1 MHDPI
6 FVCVNEC
13 AFTYL
18 CVESVA
24 FLDIGRDIID
34 GDTILDEPSENLLE
48 LLAHG
53 R

>member
-1 MHDPI
+1 MSVHLHT
-6 FVCVNEC
+6 F
-13 AFTYL
+13 

-24 FLDIGRDIID
+24 ISDIGRDIID
-34 GDTILDEPSENLLE
+34 GDMHLDEPSENLLE